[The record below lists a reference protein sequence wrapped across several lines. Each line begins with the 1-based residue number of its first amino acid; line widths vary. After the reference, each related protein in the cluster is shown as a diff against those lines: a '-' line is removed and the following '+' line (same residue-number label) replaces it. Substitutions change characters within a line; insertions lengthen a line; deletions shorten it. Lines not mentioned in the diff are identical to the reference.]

1 MRFIIVE
8 NLQHIVWTENAKKQK
23 NKTTANI
30 RFSHSDSNPYNWK
43 ITRGIDHWNG
53 LHSAFRQLFHLEAAK
68 RNSASHPLQLASQNW
83 SQCLS
88 ETTLVAL
95 QLEMKRNNLGLWPN
109 QSTKLHQKLV
119 NFQKGDSLVSL
130 DLQKSTGL
138 TQWPHLYI
146 CTLTGLRLGW
156 GWGGSDASKNYKIS

>member
-1 MRFIIVE
+1 MKFIIVE
-8 NLQHIVWTENAKKQK
+8 NLQHIVRQRMQK

-30 RFSHSDSNPYNWK
+30 RFFHSDSNQ
-43 ITRGIDHWNG
+43 IDYQRNRSLKW
-53 LHSAFRQLFHLEAAK
+53 SAFRQLFHLEAAK

-109 QSTKLHQKLV
+109 QSTKLRQKLV

-146 CTLTGLRLGW
+146 CTLTGLR
-156 GWGGSDASKNYKIS
+156 WGGLIHPKITK

>member
-1 MRFIIVE
+1 MQK
-8 NLQHIVWTENAKKQK
+8 NKK

-30 RFSHSDSNPYNWK
+30 RFFHSDSNSYNWK
-43 ITRGIDHWNG
+43 IARGIDHWNG

-68 RNSASHPLQLASQNW
+68 QNSAFHPLQLASQNR
-83 SQCLS
+83 SLCLS

-95 QLEMKRNNLGLWPN
+95 QLEMKHNNLGLWPN

-130 DLQKSTGL
+130 DLQCRSQPAWRSGPIFIFVL
-138 TQWPHLYI
+138 WLAS
-146 CTLTGLRLGW
+146 
-156 GWGGSDASKNYKIS
+156 GGGVWFIQKLQNN